1 MSIMYGLYLCDI
13 CVSQLM
19 INKEVYKDTEGSKLV
34 AKVVFINFPATEI
47 VERNRYVKDE
57 IIYVY
62 EFNNGQSFHF
72 SMSCEQLVRKM
83 KRIFLNI
90 GVFRVHDNFPICS
103 AQSRASGCACDLGK
117 IGVEGPTPFVFR
129 GPFELVDTGNSFAG
143 YLDLDVTVT
152 NLGRSVVTPYVLA
165 PNCFVFK
172 SHRDG
177 QEYKCNTKE
186 LSKLSRRTDVHSINN
201 LAAMGN
207 FVMDNLLDT
216 SLHGNLMKDVA
227 GISPVADQLALG
239 SPPPKL
245 PRPPLV
251 DPTLVTRKKKGKKL
265 GKKR

>member
-1 MSIMYGLYLCDI
+1 MYGLYLCDI

-72 SMSCEQLVRKM
+72 SMPCEQLVKKM

-90 GVFRVHDNFPICS
+90 GVFRVDDNFPICS

-117 IGVEGPTPFVFR
+117 IGAESPTPFVFR

-152 NLGRSVVTPYVLA
+152 NLGRSVVTPYALA
-165 PNCFVFK
+165 PSCFVFK
-172 SHRDG
+172 SHHDG
-177 QEYKCNTKE
+177 PEYKCDTKE
-186 LSKLSRRTDVHSINN
+186 SSKLPKSTNVLVGDN

-207 FVMDNLLDT
+207 LVMDNLLDT
-216 SLHGNLMKDVA
+216 SPHGNLTRDVA
-227 GISPVADQLALG
+227 GISPVADHLALG
-239 SPPPKL
+239 SPSPKL

-251 DPTLVTRKKKGKKL
+251 DPTLAARKKKD
-265 GKKR
+265 KKRRKKR